1 MFGEAGEGD
10 NGHTGPV
17 EAQPAATLTGETG
30 ADVNTGGPNPA
41 DSDPAPKR
49 RGKAKRRKA
58 RRPARRVAA
67 AEPDARAAAAQED
80 GAALGLVPPADAG
93 DHQDELE
100 ETEPA
105 PAPADLDAL
114 ASQAAP
120 VFRVASKAV
129 ALVLRARKYPTAAAS
144 FYDGAGLRGEALSA
158 TVGLRLAGALGAK
171 LTIAAILAELV
182 EPFADDAWK
191 RGQA

>member
-10 NGHTGPV
+10 NGHTEPV
-17 EAQPAATLTGETG
+17 EAQPAATLTG
-30 ADVNTGGPNPA
+30 ADVHTGDPNPA
-41 DSDPAPKR
+41 ASDPAPKR
-49 RGKAKRRKA
+49 RGKPKRRKA

-93 DHQDELE
+93 DDQAEVE
-100 ETEPA
+100 QAEPA